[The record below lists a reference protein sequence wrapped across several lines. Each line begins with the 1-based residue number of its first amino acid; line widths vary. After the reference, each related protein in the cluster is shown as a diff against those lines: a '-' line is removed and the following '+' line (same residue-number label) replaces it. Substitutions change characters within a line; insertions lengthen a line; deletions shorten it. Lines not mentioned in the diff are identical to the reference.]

1 AFQNSVLL
9 NLPEWFVEGTSY
21 YVAKGWDEEM
31 DDYAR
36 QLVKSK
42 KANKALRL
50 SGKEAALTGQSI
62 WNYIVEKYGKSSINN
77 ILNYTRIIRNEE
89 KSITITLGIPFKQ
102 LLVDWKLF
110 YGGIDSK
117 IQQSYVSARDSLKFS
132 DKHQNELIYTTVKI
146 SPDGKKVAWA
156 ENYRGRFKV
165 IVKSLENG
173 NESVILRGGN
183 TVIKQTVDYR
193 VPLLNWADAN
203 TLGVIG
209 VKEGQYIF
217 WLYDLTTKTKLPRE
231 LDKFSN
237 IRSFSFSNNGRL
249 VIVSADF
256 EGQND
261 LFLLASRRDR
271 TKRLTSDKF
280 DDLDPSFIPNS
291 NTIVFSSN
299 RVSDSLKTG
308 ATNLQKLTANYN
320 LFLFNIDTT
329 LSRLTRVTNTLS
341 RDLHPRA
348 IDENN
353 FYYLSDQRGIINL
366 FKYNRQSG
374 IYSQLTNFNS
384 SIKEYD
390 FNYENKML
398 ALVMTHRLKEDIFI
412 DRNFDFNRQIFTPAT
427 RRKEVLQARIFTER
441 KKKESTKITS
451 VKDLINTRR
460 KEKIDTAPVSAPA
473 DEKKDP
479 SKVNA
484 HKDTVQTMV
493 NTDDYSFDEP
503 KPVLK

>member
-1 AFQNSVLL
+1 DN
-9 NLPEWFVEGTSY
+9 
-21 YVAKGWDEEM
+21 
-31 DDYAR
+31 
-36 QLVKSK
+36 
-42 KANKALRL
+42 
-50 SGKEAALTGQSI
+50 
-62 WNYIVEKYGKSSINN
+62 
-77 ILNYTRIIRNEE
+77 
-89 KSITITLGIPFKQ
+89 
-102 LLVDWKLF
+102 
-110 YGGIDSK
+110 K
-117 IQQSYVSARDSLKFS
+117 IQQSYVSADDSLKFS
-132 DKHQNELIYTTVKI
+132 DKHRSELIFTTVKI
-146 SPDGKKVAWA
+146 SPDGKKIAWA
-156 ENYRGRFKV
+156 ENYRGKFKV

-173 NESVILRGGN
+173 NEAVILRGGN
-183 TVIKQTVDYR
+183 AVIKQTVDYR

-209 VKEGQYIF
+209 VEEGQYIF

-271 TKRLTSDKF
+271 TKRLTNDKF

-329 LSRLTRVTNTLS
+329 LSKLTRITNTLS

-353 FYYLSDQRGIINL
+353 FYYLSDQRGIVNL
-366 FKYNRQSG
+366 FKYNSQTG

-390 FNYENKML
+390 FNYESKML
-398 ALVMTHRLKEDIFI
+398 ALVMTHRLKEDIFV
-412 DRNFDFNRQIFTPAT
+412 DRNFNFDRQIFTPAT
-427 RRKEVLQARIFTER
+427 RRKEIQQARVFTER
-441 KKKESTKITS
+441 KKKEQAKITS
-451 VKDLINTRR
+451 IKDLINTRR
-460 KEKIDTAPVSAPA
+460 KEKTDTIPA
-473 DEKKDP
+473 SPSPLQKKDSVQRP
-479 SKVNA
+479 VQ
-484 HKDTVQTMV
+484 KDTTQAIV

-503 KPVLK
+503 VPVVKKNTVRIAQAKAEKSTNTDDYVFEEE